1 MKFEFVQFNP
11 RRLLRGAEGARV
23 KVTYES
29 GSDLLWMS
37 EQDIRRNIMWYGK
50 VPGLMK
56 ALEAYK
62 LGVEFDAEAS
72 PAGARMDDAKEKT

>member
-11 RRLLRGAEGARV
+11 RRLIRGAEGARV
-23 KVTYES
+23 KVTDDDG

-37 EQDIRRNIMWYGK
+37 KQDIRRNIMWHGQDQE
-50 VPGLMK
+50 LLK

-62 LGVEFDAEAS
+62 LGVEFDAEATPKS
-72 PAGARMDDAKEKT
+72 TEGGT